1 MINVIKPQLQKGT
14 LSRLRKNTGINFSN
28 LTANPSD
35 EVTELKKKVIE
46 FAERNTID
54 VPEKKKYSKGARFR
68 TTSLLCLYNS
78 FQAEHPDDCSYQTFA
93 KYWPVKYVKP
103 CPSEFGTCLCTL
115 CQNMELKVTAL
126 QTRKLISHT
135 NYLEVIIIDNRK
147 DDYTRENQFKKEIDA
162 LADDD
167 KKNIDVA
174 YY

>member
-1 MINVIKPQLQKGT
+1 MINVIKPQLEKGT

-54 VPEKKKYSKGARFR
+54 VPDKKKYSKGARFR

-103 CPSEFGTCLCTL
+103 CPSEFGACFCTL

-135 NYLEVIIIDNRK
+135 NCLEDISIDNRK
-147 DDYTRENQFKKEIDA
+147 DDYTRENQFKNGIAELRKVLRRSASKI
-162 LADDD
+162 
-167 KKNIDVA
+167 
-174 YY
+174 